1 MMTPRPII
9 VVDTDALIGL
19 FYEHDAHATEAYA
32 IAQKLQSCNAKLLYP
47 ATTLVETIT
56 TLQRKMHRPDLV
68 KQVVHLIEQTPL
80 DIEPVDTTTLSEALA
95 LFSPD
100 GSKQDTLFDAIVAT
114 IATKQA
120 ARAIFSF
127 DAWYEKRGF
136 TLARDVV

>member
-1 MMTPRPII
+1 MTPLPII

-19 FYEHDAHATEAYA
+19 FYEQDAHATEAFT
-32 IAQKLQSCNAKLLYP
+32 IAQKLQSRNAKLIFP
-47 ATTLVETIT
+47 VTTLVETIT
-56 TLQRKMHRPDLV
+56 ALQRKMHRPDLV
-68 KQVVHLIEQTPL
+68 KQVVHLIEHTPL
-80 DIEPVDTTTLSEALA
+80 EIEPVDSTTLAESLS